1 MKMMKCGLLGAHL
14 PHSYS
19 PAIHEM
25 LGDYEYLLYEKN
37 ESELSEFLTTGDVQG
52 LNVTIPYKK
61 AVIPYLSELGDTA
74 RETGSVNTI
83 VRRDGGVLFGD
94 NTDVYG
100 FMKMVEHAGLSVE
113 GQKVLVLG
121 NGGASVAVVVAL
133 RRLKALPVVISRSG
147 PDNYDN
153 LEKHRDA
160 TVIVNSTPVGMYPEV
175 GKAPLELAQFPNLK
189 GVLDLIYNPAKTAL
203 LLEAERLGLCAE
215 NGLYMLVA
223 QAKKSS
229 EIFTNTT
236 IADEVIDTI
245 YEELRASMQNI
256 VLIGMPG
263 CGKTTVA
270 TALSELTGRKMVD
283 SDSEIERRTGRTPK
297 DWIEEGEDA
306 FRRVESEVLRDLGK
320 ESGLIIAT
328 GGGVVTREENYAAL
342 HQNGLIVWLTRPLDA
357 LDATG
362 RPLSQ
367 REGVAALYAQR
378 EPLYRRF
385 ADYTIENVG
394 NPAKVGTV
402 LLSQGGIT
410 NE

>member
-1 MKMMKCGLLGAHL
+1 MRKFGLLGAHL

-121 NGGASVAVVVAL
+121 SGGASVAVVVAL

-175 GKAPLELAQFPNLK
+175 GKAPLDLSVFPALK
-189 GVLDLIYNPAKTAL
+189 GVLDLIYNPARTAL
-203 LLEAERLGLCAE
+203 LMQAEQLGVVSE

-229 EIFTNTT
+229 EIFTGHP
-236 IADEVIDTI
+236 ISDEVIDEI
-245 YEELRASMQNI
+245 YGKLKASMQNT

-297 DWIEEGEDA
+297 DWIEEEGEDA

-385 ADYTIENVG
+385 ADITIANDDTCDARAV
-394 NPAKVGTV
+394 AASLKRT
-402 LLSQGGIT
+402 IT
-410 NE
+410 